1 MKLNG
6 QPQPDLQHFS
16 HPHPLRLYNHQPQQ
30 QTLNL
35 HQQQQQLASCACC
48 KLNVS
53 GGWIYSCTPCNYFL
67 HIPCSQ
73 MPQQITHPY
82 DNQSHVLILIPTP
95 TYPDGVFS
103 CDACMKHGNGF
114 AYHCGACSIDL
125 HPSCASNSLVLTH
138 QSHPHQLSLSFSLP
152 PGFNNSKT
160 FICNICNQV
169 GYKEWLYM
177 CNPCGFTAH
186 LGCATAKPRAPP
198 PPLNQQI
205 QAAAQAAFVGTPCF
219 PTSTISASPHQFQN
233 YVPNSSFNN
242 NNYNNG
248 NIPAFG
254 VGGQPV
260 RRNKSGKEL
269 GKAIVNTAAQVL
281 IGVPI
286 FGLGG
291 NSSQQQQ
298 QQPQQQ
304 PQQQQY
310 QQQQQQQK
318 HPQQQPQR
326 QQYQQ
331 RPQYQ
336 QQRQQ
341 QQQQQLV
348 GGGVWPVGFISAGG
362 NDMQGVGI
370 SIDFG
375 SSTNAITDPSP
386 FGSTYTEADYFGG
399 TGGVGDTIIPYTFDL
414 RY

>member
-1 MKLNG
+1 
-6 QPQPDLQHFS
+6 
-16 HPHPLRLYNHQPQQ
+16 
-30 QTLNL
+30 
-35 HQQQQQLASCACC
+35 
-48 KLNVS
+48 
-53 GGWIYSCTPCNYFL
+53 
-67 HIPCSQ
+67 

-82 DNQSHVLILIPTP
+82 DHQSHVLILIPTP

-125 HPSCASNSLVLTH
+125 HPSCASKPLVLTH
-138 QSHPHQLSLSFSLP
+138 QSNPHQLSLSFSLP

-198 PPLNQQI
+198 PPPSNQQI

-219 PTSTISASPHQFQN
+219 PTSTISASPHQ
-233 YVPNSSFNN
+233 
-242 NNYNNG
+242 
-248 NIPAFG
+248 
-254 VGGQPV
+254 
-260 RRNKSGKEL
+260 RNKSGKEL

-281 IGVPI
+281 IG
-286 FGLGG
+286 
-291 NSSQQQQ
+291 
-298 QQPQQQ
+298 
-304 PQQQQY
+304 
-310 QQQQQQQK
+310 
-318 HPQQQPQR
+318 
-326 QQYQQ
+326 
-331 RPQYQ
+331 
-336 QQRQQ
+336 
-341 QQQQQLV
+341 
-348 GGGVWPVGFISAGG
+348 A

-375 SSTNAITDPSP
+375 SSTNATTDPSP